1 MHKGREKY
9 WRNAN
14 QVHRTLI
21 QVVREII
28 KCKSCFTATRTPKN
42 RYNETSIFFVLWETS
57 LLLFVASNS
66 N

>member
-1 MHKGREKY
+1 MHKEREKY
-9 WRNAN
+9 WRNVN

-21 QVVREII
+21 QAVREII

-42 RYNETSIFFVLWETS
+42 GYNETSIFFVLWETS